1 MQSLLNDTLIYCN
14 RERTRKCERYAR
26 KHKCTFLEAYNILYK
41 TNYKYT
47 YAEKLKRLALD
58 TSVHNNN

>member
-1 MQSLLNDTLIYCN
+1 MQSLLDDTLIYCN

-26 KHKCTFLEAYNILYK
+26 KHKCSFVEAYNKLFN

-47 YAEKLKRLALD
+47 HQEKMEILSRD
-58 TSVHNNN
+58 TSLINNR

>member
-1 MQSLLNDTLIYCN
+1 MQSLLDDTLIYCN

-26 KHKCTFLEAYNILYK
+26 KHKCSFLEAYNILYK

-47 YAEKLKRLALD
+47 YEEKLERLSLD
-58 TSVHNNN
+58 TSLVNNR